1 MTIAYEFDMRKFS
14 EIDTGVFFM
23 WGGQLYLKIEEEYT
37 THPGTG
43 DYNAANLSN
52 ANIYSFF
59 PEEKILPVKVD
70 IKVSQRD
77 V

>member
-1 MTIAYEFDMRKFS
+1 MTISYEFDMRKFS

-23 WGGQLYLKIEEEYT
+23 WGGQLYLKIEPEP
-37 THPGTG
+37 HPYQE
-43 DYNAANLSN
+43 DFNAANLSN

>member
-1 MTIAYEFDMRKFS
+1 MTISYEFDMRKFS
-14 EIDTGVFFM
+14 EIDVGVFFM
-23 WGGQLYLKIEEEYT
+23 WGGQLYLKTEPEHHSYED
-37 THPGTG
+37 

-70 IKVSQRD
+70 IRVSQID